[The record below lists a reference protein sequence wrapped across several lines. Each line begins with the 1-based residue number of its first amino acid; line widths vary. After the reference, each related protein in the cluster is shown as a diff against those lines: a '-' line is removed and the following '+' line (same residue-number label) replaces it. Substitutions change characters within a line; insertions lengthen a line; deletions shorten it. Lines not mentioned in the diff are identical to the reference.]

1 MIITDLEKVCLGDG
15 PADIV
20 EKPSSGFDSQCEKI
34 QVFFHLLDPLK
45 FVANFARSSLIKC
58 PDINQN
64 IMASRLK
71 NLLPTLLLADLGEDP
86 WIANG
91 RSADHDATGPRQV

>member
-1 MIITDLEKVCLGDG
+1 MIATDLEKVCLGDG

-20 EKPSSGFDSQCEKI
+20 EKPSGGFDSQSEKI
-34 QVFFHLLDPLK
+34 KVFFHLLDPLK
-45 FVANFARSSLIKC
+45 FLADFARSSLIQS
-58 PDINQN
+58 PNINQN

-71 NLLPTLLLADLGEDP
+71 DLLPALLLADLGEDP
-86 WIANG
+86 GIANG